1 MFESFPASYG
11 WLLASAVM
19 LCIEAFGVPGIGF
32 LFAGIGAFAAGLA
45 TQSGW
50 IAQDAYLAQC
60 ACWFATTTL
69 SAALLWKY
77 LKRWRSQ
84 KPGEQYQNFIGTTA
98 TVIEPLFPGRS
109 GKVRWS
115 GTVMLAEL
123 DPTAFESVAEGVT
136 VEVTSTRG
144 TTLIVKPRLVA

>member
-1 MFESFPASYG
+1 MVESIPASYL
-11 WLLASAVM
+11 WLIAGAVM

-32 LFAGIGAFAAGLA
+32 LFAGIGAFAAGIA
-45 TQSGW
+45 VEMGW
-50 IAQDAYLAQC
+50 IGQTAFIAQF

-77 LKRWRSQ
+77 LKRWRS
-84 KPGEQYQNFIGTTA
+84 KNPSEQYHNFIGTTA

-115 GTVMLAEL
+115 GAVMLAEL
-123 DPTAFESVAEGVT
+123 DSTTSESVAEGVT
-136 VEVTSTRG
+136 VEVVSTRG
-144 TTLIVKPRLVA
+144 TTLIVKPRLIA